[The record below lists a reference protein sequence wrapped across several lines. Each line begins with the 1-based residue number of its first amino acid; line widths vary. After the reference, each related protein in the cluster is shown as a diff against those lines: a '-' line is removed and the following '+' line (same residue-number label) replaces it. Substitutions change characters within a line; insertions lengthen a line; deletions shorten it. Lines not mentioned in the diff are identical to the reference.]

1 MHRNEV
7 DLHAQFITSYD
18 LTKKNFKNSN
28 DYLRPETE
36 VESWVS
42 SKLALRK
49 KLVKPPQYDQK
60 KHTYECEKVVGST
73 TEAGLLKYTKKKKKT
88 VKELNLE
95 EFLVF

>member
-7 DLHAQFITSYD
+7 DLHAQFIMSYD
-18 LTKKNFKNSN
+18 LTKNNFKNLN

-36 VESWVS
+36 VDSSVS

-60 KHTYECEKVVGST
+60 KTTYECEKVVGST
-73 TEAGLLKYTKKKKKT
+73 TEGGLLNYTKKEKKT
-88 VKELNLE
+88 VI
-95 EFLVF
+95 